1 MGYTMAAK
9 TLFVLVAL
17 SFGTLMGQSCDVTTV
32 YSGTCGKE
40 CIAGAGQKC
49 SDCSSTNICC
59 ASGSCHMGGTCA
71 AGNCIP
77 KAGDACNDCTNSQYC
92 TCDNAFSANS
102 SSFIYKIKQMQI
114 EALKKGQVVV

>member
-1 MGYTMAAK
+1 MG
-9 TLFVLVAL
+9 
-17 SFGTLMGQSCDVTTV
+17 GTLMGQSCDVTTV

-92 TCDNAFSANS
+92 TCDNAFSANANRGFEERASRRVSRYQQS
-102 SSFIYKIKQMQI
+102 SSSKCTY
-114 EALKKGQVVV
+114 APPLL